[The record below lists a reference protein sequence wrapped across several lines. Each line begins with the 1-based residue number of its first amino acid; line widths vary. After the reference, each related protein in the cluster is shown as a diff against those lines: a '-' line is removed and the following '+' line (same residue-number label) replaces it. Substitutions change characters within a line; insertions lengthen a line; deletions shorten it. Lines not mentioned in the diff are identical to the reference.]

1 MDLILLLV
9 LPAVLWVQSW
19 HYLGFY
25 SSSRTLGL
33 TAATVAV
40 VLLAVVL
47 FQDKLQLVIGIDGPT
62 DLLLT
67 ASTPMSIFVLMWA
80 IYSALVAGVY
90 LWGFDARTLGFYSLF
105 LWLVSALFAVY
116 FFVGDRLL
124 DGEAIAFT
132 WLMGVVSILLAVM
145 AALLFFYLALLPQG
159 QSEPPSSP
167 LRTATGWVYLIFSVV
182 VVVLGG
188 LLLLGL
194 NPLL

>member
-1 MDLILLLV
+1 MDLIFLLV

-67 ASTPMSIFVLMWA
+67 ASTPMSIFVLM
-80 IYSALVAGVY
+80 
-90 LWGFDARTLGFYSLF
+90 
-105 LWLVSALFAVY
+105 
-116 FFVGDRLL
+116 
-124 DGEAIAFT
+124 
-132 WLMGVVSILLAVM
+132 
-145 AALLFFYLALLPQG
+145 
-159 QSEPPSSP
+159 
-167 LRTATGWVYLIFSVV
+167 
-182 VVVLGG
+182 
-188 LLLLGL
+188 
-194 NPLL
+194 